1 MQLALVVRR
10 RNVVNTMNHALTCLK
25 FAVPANPQAV
35 ALRIPMKRGT
45 DSGEVGQ
52 RRSKATLIIAMIS
65 EAPHLS
71 QGF

>member
-1 MQLALVVRR
+1 
-10 RNVVNTMNHALTCLK
+10 MNHALTCLK